1 MARLQATLSS
11 DSLETILAR
20 LPFGLM
26 VLDLKGNVLSCNPA
40 AQAILERR
48 FGWRRSEAPDFR
60 RLPRE
65 IQTAVEFLCEAS
77 RQRSNRRS
85 ALALTLT
92 SSDLYLHLFLLP
104 PKGKIQGSGSKTVS
118 MVVVLHSQAPSLSEP
133 WEKPASLTPREQEVL
148 QWLARGKSRKEI
160 SVILQVSEATVRTHL
175 EHLYAKLGVAN
186 RVEATNIAVWQQLA
200 QGLTSTLPLAC
211 SPSPSGRG
219 RGEGQIA
226 PWEKH

>member
-1 MARLQATLSS
+1 MA
-11 DSLETILAR
+11 
-20 LPFGLM
+20 
-26 VLDLKGNVLSCNPA
+26 LDLKGNVLSCNPA

-85 ALALTLT
+85 ALSLTLT

-148 QWLARGKSRKEI
+148 HWLVRGKTRKEI
-160 SVILQVSEATVRTHL
+160 SIILGLSEATVRTHL
-175 EHLYAKLGVAN
+175 EHLYAKLGVHNKMEAAN
-186 RVEATNIAVWQQLA
+186 AASQQHLIESL
-200 QGLTSTLPLAC
+200 GGTLR
-211 SPSPSGRG
+211 PS
-219 RGEGQIA
+219 
-226 PWEKH
+226 

>member
-1 MARLQATLSS
+1 MMLMAAPQAILSQ
-11 DSLETILAR
+11 DSLESILAR

-26 VLDLKGNVLSCNPA
+26 ALDLKGNVLSCNPA

-85 ALALTLT
+85 ALSLTLT

-148 QWLARGKSRKEI
+148 HWLVRGKTRKEI
-160 SVILQVSEATVRTHL
+160 SIILGLSEATVRTYL
-175 EHLYAKLGVAN
+175 EHLYAKLGVHNKMEAAN
-186 RVEATNIAVWQQLA
+186 AASQQHLIESL
-200 QGLTSTLPLAC
+200 GGTLR
-211 SPSPSGRG
+211 PS
-219 RGEGQIA
+219 
-226 PWEKH
+226 